1 MKGKILASITL
12 FIVSILLIGI
22 TNALIANVRPAK
34 MYLDVD
40 LNPSG
45 PTYVEGDIYI
55 KNKDSTPEHIELEK
69 SIMFINRMTLSEEK
83 FDLNPGEEKTVHF
96 IVTLHNLG
104 TYSGYIRVE
113 FSTIG
118 GFTLSTQVDCDI
130 TIYAKKYSTNPTTTT
145 TPRTT
150 TTTTTIP
157 LCKKLDEVCIQDS
170 DCCSSSCKLTTICTI
185 RSIHGI
191 CQAYRTGYA
200 CVPEGSTTTTITTT
214 TTLTPTTTVTT
225 TTTPICILKDKVC
238 TQNSDCCSGSCQES
252 KVCNIMT
259 IHGICLAYKTSKIC
273 IEGSVTTTSTTT
285 TTTAIVTTTVP
296 VTTTIP
302 SCLTSGQTCS
312 LNENCCSGNCKYSN
326 VCAQYDI
333 HNVCQ
338 RYSYKYTCA

>member
-1 MKGKILASITL
+1 MKEKILSAITL
-12 FIVSILLIGI
+12 LTVSILLVAIA
-22 TNALIANVRPAK
+22 NALTANVRPAK
-34 MYLDVD
+34 MYFDVD
-40 LNPSG
+40 LYAYG

-69 SIMFINRMTLSEEK
+69 SITFLNRMTLSEEK

-96 IVTLHNLG
+96 IVTLYNLG
-104 TYSGYIRVE
+104 TYSGHITVK

-130 TIYAKKYSTNPTTTT
+130 TIYAKGYSI
-145 TPRTT
+145 T
-150 TTTTTIP
+150 TTTTTIRP
-157 LCKKLDEVCIQDS
+157 PTTTTTIPPCKKLDEVCTLDS
-170 DCCSSSCKLTTICTI
+170 DCCSGSCKLTTICAI

-200 CVPEGSTTTTITTT
+200 CVPGGSTTTTTTTTITTSTST
-214 TTLTPTTTVTT
+214 TAVTT
-225 TTTPICILKDKVC
+225 TTTPVCILRGQAC

-259 IHGICLAYKTSKIC
+259 IHGVCLSYKTSKVC
-273 IEGSVTTTSTTT
+273 AEGYTITTT
-285 TTTAIVTTTVP
+285 TTTTTTTSTPTTIVTTT
-296 VTTTIP
+296 TTPTCSTP
-302 SCLTSGQTCS
+302 GQTCS
-312 LNENCCSGNCKYSN
+312 LNEDCCSGNCQYSQ